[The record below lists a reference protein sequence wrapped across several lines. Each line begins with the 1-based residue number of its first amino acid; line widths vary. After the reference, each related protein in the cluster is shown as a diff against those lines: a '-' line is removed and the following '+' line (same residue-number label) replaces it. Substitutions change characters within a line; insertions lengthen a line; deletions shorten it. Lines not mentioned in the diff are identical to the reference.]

1 MAHKRGLVVFV
12 ISVISGVLLLV
23 SGTRGPS
30 GIFELIMQ
38 QLPSFT
44 DNTLILSLASVAI
57 LVLITLSWVGGIIVI
72 FGGYLVFRNHV
83 GTGKLMISL
92 GGGIG
97 LPWLI
102 FVLFTLFTTSSITE
116 VLTQHS
122 VVGWTGI
129 LLAFLARTLA

>member
-1 MAHKRGLVVFV
+1 
-12 ISVISGVLLLV
+12 
-23 SGTRGPS
+23 
-30 GIFELIMQ
+30 MQ